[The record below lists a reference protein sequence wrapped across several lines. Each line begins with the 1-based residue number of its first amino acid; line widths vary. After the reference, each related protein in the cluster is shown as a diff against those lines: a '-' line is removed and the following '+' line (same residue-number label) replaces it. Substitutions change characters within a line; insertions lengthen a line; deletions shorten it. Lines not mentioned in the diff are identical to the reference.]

1 MTSAWVSLHIEVVDD
16 EIIVTAPF
24 TSHSVTYYKPANSR
38 HLLARKFS
46 NKDDPQAAMT
56 SAEFLA
62 KAWRVAND
70 KTRESGWI
78 V

>member
-1 MTSAWVSLHIEVVDD
+1 MTGAWGSLHSEVVDD

-24 TSHSVTYYKPANSR
+24 TSYSVTYYKPANSR
-38 HLLARKFS
+38 HLLARKFT
-46 NKDDPQAAMT
+46 NKGDPQAPMI

-70 KTRESGWI
+70 KARELGWI